1 MTGEDDPVAD
11 DAGTGEGP
19 AQLGW
24 IATPIED
31 EFPGLALV
39 TVEVPCT
46 TARTAPWVVHRMTE
60 LANRITGPYAL
71 RVRELPVPAL
81 HRAFFRQLGLD
92 PDVRRPPLEQ
102 AVFDRLWTGGFRPGG
117 MPGDALLVA
126 LLETGVAVWAVDAAA
141 LRGPLGVR
149 SATAGEVLGA
159 GRTPTTL
166 AQGELV
172 VADAERPVAR
182 LFADPPAPFAVSG
195 TTRRAVLFVLQVP
208 GVPAQDVQQ
217 ALGTARGLL
226 RIA

>member
-1 MTGEDDPVAD
+1 VSGAD
-11 DAGTGEGP
+11 AAPGPEETGEGP

-24 IATPIED
+24 IEAQIED

-46 TARTAPWVVHRMTE
+46 TARTAPWVVHRLTD

-102 AVFDRLWTGGFRPGG
+102 AIFERLWTGGFTPAG

-126 LLETGVAVWAVDAAA
+126 LLETGVAVWALDAAV
-141 LRGPLGVR
+141 LQGPVGIRGAR
-149 SATAGEVLGA
+149 AGEVLPA
-159 GRTPTTL
+159 GRTPSAL
-166 AQGELV
+166 APGEIV
-172 VADAERPVAR
+172 IADAERPVAR
-182 LFADPPAPFAVSG
+182 LFAHPAAPFAVSAA
-195 TTRRAVLFVLQVP
+195 TRRAVLLVLQVP
-208 GVPAQDVQQ
+208 GVPALDVQQ
-217 ALGTARGLL
+217 ALTTARALL

>member
-1 MTGEDDPVAD
+1 VSDAEEPRQDGGED
-11 DAGTGEGP
+11 P

-24 IATPIED
+24 IEAQIED

-39 TVEVPCT
+39 TAEVPCT
-46 TARTAPWVVHRMTE
+46 ARRTAPWVVHRLTD

-102 AVFDRLWTGGFRPGG
+102 AMFDRLWTGGFAPGG

-141 LRGPLGVR
+141 LSGPLGVR
-149 SATAGEVLGA
+149 GATAGETLPG
-159 GRTPTTL
+159 GRAPVPL
-166 AQGELV
+166 ARGELV

-182 LFADPPAPFAVSG
+182 LFAEPAPPFAVSG
-195 TTRRAVLFVLQVP
+195 ATRRAVLLVLQVP
-208 GVPAQDVQQ
+208 GVPALDVQQ
-217 ALGTARGLL
+217 ALTTARGLL